1 MLDVEQLHGLV
12 ALATRVLLGGG
23 AVVLLLMAL
32 MLSRA
37 DRRPLDG

>member
-1 MLDVEQLHGLV
+1 MLDIEQLHGLV
-12 ALATRVLLGGG
+12 AHATRVLLVGG

-32 MLSRA
+32 MLTRA